1 MDSEQSQKQRLFL
14 ARWLFSPLAG
24 VTLGPWW
31 KILRSYGHTIP
42 PRYWP
47 RALFT
52 TGMAAMNSILKRRE
66 DTTYLDNAY
75 RVEQPIF
82 ILGHHRS
89 GTTHLWK
96 LLATDQTFI
105 HPTVT
110 ETIFPDTLLTFEN
123 IASRWARRLAP
134 GKRPQDNV
142 RNTSSSPM
150 GEEWALCTSTFL
162 STHMARHFP
171 RHRENFKRY
180 LTLRDLDPAEQRR
193 WQLAL
198 DDFARKLLYKN
209 GGRGRLLFKAPTH
222 TAKVRLL
229 LDLYPDARFIHIQR
243 DPYRVFQSSRH
254 MELESLPMC
263 AYQHWHPASVD
274 PYVLWHYR
282 EMYDAFFDDL
292 RSIPPGQISWVRY
305 EDLVC
310 DRIGTVERIYREL
323 DLPGFGRMKPRL
335 SEYIDSIADYRG
347 NEFAPLGQ
355 DEKAAINDAWG
366 DIIQRL
372 GYEPAR

>member
-1 MDSEQSQKQRLFL
+1 MDSDQSQKRRLFL

-24 VTLGPWW
+24 VTLGHWW
-31 KILRSYGHTIP
+31 HILRTIP

-47 RALFT
+47 RTLFT
-52 TGMAAMNSILKRRE
+52 TAMAAMNSVLGRRE
-66 DTTYLDNAY
+66 NTDYLDDSY
-75 RVEQPIF
+75 RVEEPIF

-96 LLATDQTFI
+96 LLATDDTFI

-110 ETIFPDTLLTFEN
+110 ETIFPSTLLTFESV
-123 IASRWARRLAP
+123 ASRWARRLAP

-142 RNTSSSPM
+142 TNTSDSPM
-150 GEEWALCTSTFL
+150 GEEWALCASTLL

-171 RHRENFKRY
+171 RHWKRFKPY
-180 LTLRDLDPAEQRR
+180 LTLRDIDEADQRR

-209 GGRGRLLFKAPTH
+209 GGKGRLLLKAPSH

-229 LDLYPDARFIHIQR
+229 LDLYPNARFIHIQR

-263 AYQHWHPASVD
+263 AYQKWRPSEVG

-282 EMYDAFFDDL
+282 EMYDAFFEDVE
-292 RSIPPGQISWVRY
+292 RIPDGQISWVSY
-305 EDLVC
+305 EDLVA
-310 DRIGTVERIYREL
+310 DRVGTIERIYREL
-323 DLPGFGRMKPRL
+323 NLPGLERMKPALARYV
-335 SEYIDSIADYRG
+335 ESIADYRSNDYG
-347 NEFAPLGQ
+347 PL
-355 DEKAAINDAWG
+355 
-366 DIIQRL
+366 
-372 GYEPAR
+372 PF